1 MARPKRIVEEK
12 NYDVLISECEEKIIS
27 LNEEL
32 KSEKANLKQLK
43 KDKELYEEQKLEEEN
58 KLRIEKIADMISKSG
73 MSFDEIE
80 NLLSK

>member
-32 KSEKANLKQLK
+32 KAEKAYLKQLK
-43 KDKELYEEQKLEEEN
+43 KDK